1 MAGVKITDLGI
12 LTTAVDADLLYIV
25 DVSDTSQS
33 PQGTSKQIEL
43 GNIVKSGSWTP
54 VFTNINGTFTAAAI
68 GGTANYNK
76 TGNFVQFFFKLRI
89 EFTTDNIAE
98 FSMDLP
104 FVTTLGFYDS
114 IAICNLMDAQA
125 TGGAVIK
132 NTNNGNGLEIEFQ
145 FETENSSSDTYEFN
159 LIGNF
164 LII

>member
-1 MAGVKITDLGI
+1 MAGVKITDLGT

-43 GNIVKSGSWTP
+43 GNIVKSATWTP
-54 VFTNINGTFTAAAI
+54 TFTVQSGSFVVAAI
-68 GGTANYNK
+68 GGISSYNK

-89 EFTTDNIAE
+89 AFDTDSIAE
-98 FSMDLP
+98 FSMTLP
-104 FVTTLGFYDS
+104 FSSTLTFYDS
-114 IAICNLMDAQA
+114 IAICNLIEPQT

-132 NTNNGNGLEIEFQ
+132 NTNNGNGDKIEFQ

-159 LIGNF
+159 VIANY